1 MHSQY
6 QLKLR
11 SQESNKIYSFESAD
25 GINSKNSFREEE
37 LLLADEADILK
48 QDSILVIQSG
58 FGFLGTV
65 LGDKA
70 QSVTIYD
77 VSARA
82 AKFSERNAGN
92 NNIKNFRVENT
103 AEILEIE
110 QDFDKIVY
118 APSDYTPVDLV
129 KQRLSQ
135 AVDKLKD
142 SGEILIAGKKK
153 SGLRRHRDF
162 LKKFGNE
169 EKLGKRG
176 KIKAYSFSDLSKPEE
191 IDLETTFT
199 AELRDIEADFV
210 AAEGLF
216 SSGKLD
222 EGTRIL
228 LENIELEKPDKVL
241 DVGCGYGA
249 ISVFLSKKY
258 DANLFLTDDNARAVK
273 YAGRNLENNGV
284 EDFKLKIADC
294 LDGFQ
299 DEKFDVIVSNPP
311 THQGRG
317 ITTKIFSQT
326 AERLVEQGQFWLVYN
341 KNMRFEGQLSNLFNS
356 VEVVA
361 EESNFLVVRAVK

>member
-6 QLKLR
+6 QLELR
-11 SQESNKIYSFESAD
+11 SQENNKIYSFESAD
-25 GINSKNSFREEE
+25 GINSKNSFRKEE
-37 LLLADEADILK
+37 LLLADEVGISK

-70 QSVTIYD
+70 ESVTMYD

-82 AKFSERNAGN
+82 AKFSERNADN

-153 SGLRRHRDF
+153 SGLRRYRDF

-176 KIKAYSFSDLSKPEE
+176 KIKVYSFSDLSEPEE

-228 LENIELEKPDKVL
+228 LENIGLEKPDKVL
-241 DVGCGYGA
+241 EVGCGYGP

-258 DANLFLTDDNARAVK
+258 DANLFLSDDNARAVK
-273 YAGRNLENNGV
+273 YASKNLENNGV
-284 EDFKLKIADC
+284 EDFKLKTADC

-317 ITTKIFSQT
+317 VTDKVF
-326 AERLVEQGQFWLVYN
+326 EQSYEKLNEGGELWLVYN
-341 KNMRFEGQLSNLFNS
+341 QNMKCEEQLRRKFQK
-356 VEVVA
+356 VDKITC
-361 EESNFLVVRAVK
+361 EENFLVVKAIK